1 MLPRRILIVDDEPH
15 IVEFLAMNLRQNG
28 YDYCFAYDGECA
40 IKKAIS
46 DKPDLIL
53 LDSMLPGISGVET
66 CRILKQTEKTTRIPI
81 IFLSAKSE
89 ESDKVLGLAIG
100 ADDYITKPFS
110 IKELFARIEAVLR
123 RSNRDAFPGS
133 SNRRYFQD
141 VEIDIDSHIVE
152 KSGERIQLS
161 PVEFSILSMLC
172 DAKGKVVP
180 RSLLIEK
187 LLLSSGDA
195 EARSLDVHIRNL
207 RKKLGFSPNPYGY
220 IETVRGIGLKI
231 NE

>member
-40 IKKAIS
+40 IKKAIF

-66 CRILKQTEKTTRIPI
+66 CRILKQTEKTTRIPV

-100 ADDYITKPFS
+100 ADD
-110 IKELFARIEAVLR
+110 L
-123 RSNRDAFPGS
+123 
-133 SNRRYFQD
+133 
-141 VEIDIDSHIVE
+141 
-152 KSGERIQLS
+152 
-161 PVEFSILSMLC
+161 
-172 DAKGKVVP
+172 
-180 RSLLIEK
+180 
-187 LLLSSGDA
+187 
-195 EARSLDVHIRNL
+195 
-207 RKKLGFSPNPYGY
+207 
-220 IETVRGIGLKI
+220 
-231 NE
+231 